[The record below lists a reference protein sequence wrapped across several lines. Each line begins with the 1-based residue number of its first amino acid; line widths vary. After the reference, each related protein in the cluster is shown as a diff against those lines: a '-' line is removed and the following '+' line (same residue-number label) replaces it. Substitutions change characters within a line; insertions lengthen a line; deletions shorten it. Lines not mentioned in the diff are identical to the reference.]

1 MLNQVV
7 STSLTRPEARIE
19 RFPSARGPISY
30 FPFTHPM
37 IRLLLLLRLFQHT
50 PICSVGVCPAQL
62 FPRVSASFSA
72 NSPPKTPANSIWR
85 RAVGRTDSCVSAVG
99 AGTRMCSSTG
109 DVPCAVETERRLGSR
124 LRNHF
129 RRLAE
134 PELRVARSERRHQL
148 RHVLAAVHAP
158 KALGGF
164 QHPGRDPA

>member
-1 MLNQVV
+1 MNLDSTLAVTKTCPKDGVHLCPTSDSHTNHEYQRDGVQSQRDPFHAQQVAAV
-7 STSLTRPEARIE
+7 AVVHVFREQQREPL
-19 RFPSARGPISY
+19 
-30 FPFTHPM
+30 M
-37 IRLLLLLRLFQHT
+37 IRRLRQQPSVGALQPSFRLFWIV
-50 PICSVGVCPAQL
+50 PFIL
-62 FPRVSASFSA
+62 R
-72 NSPPKTPANSIWR
+72 
-85 RAVGRTDSCVSAVG
+85 
-99 AGTRMCSSTG
+99 G

>member
-1 MLNQVV
+1 MPEVV
-7 STSLTRPEARIE
+7 EIDPITGPGAEGARRATGGPGPVTGSRASDPDPEVPAKVERR
-19 RFPSARGPISY
+19 RFPPAY
-30 FPFTHPM
+30 
-37 IRLLLLLRLFQHT
+37 RLRILKEVDACKR
-50 PICSVGVCPAQL
+50 PGE
-62 FPRVSASFSA
+62 
-72 NSPPKTPANSIWR
+72 
-85 RAVGRTDSCVSAVG
+85 VG
-99 AGTRMCSSTG
+99 ALLG